1 MIKPYKAA
9 LIQQETRVIVDP
21 KDRDD
26 IIDQNLNR
34 IFELLQ
40 WTFNRVGEVRLGMI
54 SEYSII
60 GQYRPRD
67 VDEWLALA
75 ETIPGPVTDRIA
87 EQCRRLGVYFMGNL
101 YERDDSWP
109 GRLWNTNFIIDP
121 NGEIILKYRK
131 NNGPN
136 NLNTVYTGPGDVYTE
151 YTERYGNL
159 SMFPVVDTE
168 IGVLG
173 TLTCTD
179 IIFPEM
185 SRALA
190 LQGAEVLL
198 HPTAE
203 PWSDVD
209 AKWDIFRRSRAYE
222 NLAYFLSCCAGAFVG
237 SDRPRNGYRGH
248 SQIIDHLGNQVSVA
262 AGSGEAV
269 CVGTIDVDAIREIR
283 TKKPT
288 ESGHEWN
295 QLVELRTD
303 LFAEV
308 YRQAGRWPNDG
319 WKDSLLRSTKETRQL
334 AREIIDKLV
343 GTGKLKQSG
352 YDEFAALTEKA
363 SHG

>member
-9 LIQQETRVIVDP
+9 LIQQETRVIVNP
-21 KDRDD
+21 KDRDE
-26 IIDQNLNR
+26 IIEKNLDR

-40 WTFNRVGEVRLGMI
+40 WTHNRVGEVRLAAI

-60 GQYRPRD
+60 GQYRPRS
-67 VDEWLALA
+67 VDEWLELA

-87 EQCRRLGVYFMGNL
+87 EKARALGVFFVGNL
-101 YERDDSWP
+101 YERDETWP
-109 GRLWNTNFIIDP
+109 GRLLNTTFIIDP
-121 NGEIILKYRK
+121 KGDIILKYRK

-136 NLNTVYTGPGDVYTE
+136 NLNTVYTGPGDVYSE
-151 YTERYGNL
+151 YTDRYGEL

-185 SRALA
+185 ARALA
-190 LQGAEVLL
+190 LQGAEVLI

-209 AKWDIFRRSRAYE
+209 AMWDVFRRSRAYE
-222 NLAYFLSCCAGAFVG
+222 NLSYFLSVCAGAFVG
-237 SDRPRNGYRGH
+237 SDRPRFGYRGH
-248 SQIIDHLGNQVSVA
+248 SQIIDHLGNVVSIA
-262 AGSGEAV
+262 AAPGEAV
-269 CVGTIDVDAIREIR
+269 CVGTVDVDAVREMR
-283 TKKPT
+283 TRKPGV
-288 ESGHEWN
+288 SGHEWN

-308 YRQAGRWPNDG
+308 YKRAKRWPNDQ
-319 WKDSLLRSTKETRQL
+319 WSDHLLKSTEEP
-334 AREIIDKLV
+334 REIARDIIDRLIK
-343 GTGKLKQSG
+343 TGNFKQANADRS
-352 YDEFAALTEKA
+352 E
-363 SHG
+363 

>member
-1 MIKPYKAA
+1 VIKPYKAA
-9 LIQQETRVIVDP
+9 LIQQETHVIVDP
-21 KDRDD
+21 KTRDEK
-26 IIDQNLNR
+26 IEKNLNR
-34 IFELLQ
+34 IFELLH
-40 WTFNRVGEVRLGMI
+40 WTFNRVGEMRLAAV
-54 SEYSII
+54 SEYSLI
-60 GQYRPRD
+60 GQFRPRD
-67 VDEWLALA
+67 VDEWLELA

-87 EQCRRLGVYFMGNL
+87 EKTRELGCYFVGNL
-101 YERDDSWP
+101 YERDDEWP

-121 NGEIILKYRK
+121 HGDIILKYRK

-151 YTERYGNL
+151 YTEKYGNL

-185 SRALA
+185 ARALA
-190 LQGAEVLL
+190 LQGAEVLI

-222 NLAYFLSCCAGAFVG
+222 NLAYFLSVCAGGFLG
-237 SDRPRNGYRGH
+237 SDRPSSGYRGH
-248 SQIIDHLGNQVSVA
+248 SQVVDHLGTVQSIA
-262 AGSGEAV
+262 AGPGEAV
-269 CVGTIDVDAIREIR
+269 CVGTIDVDAVREMR
-283 TKKPT
+283 SRKPGD
-288 ESGHEWN
+288 SGHEWN

-308 YRQAGRWPNDG
+308 YRQAKRWPNDE
-319 WKDSLLRSTKETRQL
+319 WSDKLLKSTTETRAY
-334 AREIIDKLV
+334 AREMIDRLIS
-343 GTGKLKQSG
+343 TGHLKRSNIDIFENG
-352 YDEFAALTEKA
+352 
-363 SHG
+363 S